1 MNAHEFVSLWD
12 ESEGDTFKAAPPNAV
27 LTWVDGDEMKE
38 AEFLIISAETI
49 SHGREIAYEVK
60 LEAGETP
67 EGNIGS
73 ASLFVD
79 DICDFFTFGNYRCF

>member
-1 MNAHEFVSLWD
+1 MKAKAIP
-12 ESEGDTFKAAPPNAV
+12 FKADPPNAV

-38 AEFLIISAETI
+38 AEVLITSAETV

-67 EGNIGS
+67 AGNIGS
-73 ASLFVD
+73 VVSLFVD
-79 DICDFFTFGNYRCF
+79 GVVSCPCDPF